1 MSFLVLDSLEPFDLM
16 PSSENTVQ
24 NFSGGIGINHLNNSG
39 TLYQYDNQHRQKEI
53 EQLKLIIQH
62 KDEIILQKD
71 KENQT
76 LQKLLDKLTEKFA
89 D

>member
-1 MSFLVLDSLEPFDLM
+1 M
-16 PSSENTVQ
+16 
-24 NFSGGIGINHLNNSG
+24 
-39 TLYQYDNQHRQKEI
+39 YQYDNQHQQKEI

-62 KDEIILQKD
+62 KNEIILQKD